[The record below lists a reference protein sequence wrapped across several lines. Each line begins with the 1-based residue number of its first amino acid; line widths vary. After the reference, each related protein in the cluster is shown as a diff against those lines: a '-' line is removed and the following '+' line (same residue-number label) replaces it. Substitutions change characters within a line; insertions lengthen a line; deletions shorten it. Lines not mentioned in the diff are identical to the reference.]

1 MRIAAALIALGLIMG
16 VESIYASHTD
26 VVEGN
31 PASPVKVLIYDDLQ
45 CSDCARF
52 RTMLDDK
59 ILPKYG
65 SKVAFIHRDFPL
77 GKHDWA
83 RPAAV
88 AARWVWDQD
97 HTYGIAI
104 RRELLAEQDHITLHN
119 LNGWLVAF
127 AARNHLDQK
136 GIVDSLT
143 DPRFNALVDQD
154 RQAAVARGVTQT
166 PTVYIGGVS
175 LVETILYEDLSRA
188 LDEALGKF

>member
-1 MRIAAALIALGLIMG
+1 MRIAVALISLGLVMG

-52 RTMLDDK
+52 RTMLDEK

-97 HTYGIAI
+97 HAYGIAI

-119 LNGWLVAF
+119 LNGWLAAF
-127 AARNHLDQK
+127 AVRSHLDQK
-136 GIVDSLT
+136 GIIDSLT

-166 PTVYIGGVS
+166 PTVYVGGVA